1 MDFYSEFNDISKSN
15 DKKAMIELL
24 MTELASIIANRREDF
39 LKVLDKS
46 NIRYNQNATD
56 TQLADIF
63 INNIN
68 RNKKLLIGTSFLI
81 AHKNINYGIDGD
93 GKIPDGAVAGISQV
107 MNTSLNRSG
116 NYLNAA
122 GADPVSAVANAV
134 TALAGTTTQG
144 LQNLGTRPK
153 RMEKQAVAERERA
166 RQLLKQNL
174 VDAKI
179 KKEQDERI
187 SADKT
192 KKIVVISFAVLG
204 LAILGLIAAKTL
216 KK

>member
-46 NIRYNQNATD
+46 NIRYNPNATD

-68 RNKKLLIGTSFLI
+68 RNKKLLIGTNFLI

-93 GKIPDGAVAGISQV
+93 GKIPENAVAALSKS
-107 MNTSLNRSG
+107 MNMSLNQRVSNASG
-116 NYLNAA
+116 ANAA
-122 GADPVSAVANAV
+122 VWGDVASKALSLGSDVYNQQSGAN
-134 TALAGTTTQG
+134 
-144 LQNLGTRPK
+144 K
-153 RMEKQAVAERERA
+153 ERA

-179 KKEQDERI
+179 QKEQAQIE
-187 SADKT
+187 SEAKT
-192 KKIVVISFAVLG
+192 KKIVVISFAVIG
-204 LAILGLIAAKTL
+204 VAILGLIAAKLL
-216 KK
+216 KKK

>member
-46 NIRYNQNATD
+46 NIRYNPNATD

-68 RNKKLLIGTSFLI
+68 RNKQLLIGTSFLL

-93 GKIPDGAVAGISQV
+93 GKIPEGAVAGISKS
-107 MNTSLNRSG
+107 MNRCLSPKFSNASGIWGEAVNKALTLGGDIYGQKTGATS
-116 NYLNAA
+116 
-122 GADPVSAVANAV
+122 
-134 TALAGTTTQG
+134 
-144 LQNLGTRPK
+144 
-153 RMEKQAVAERERA
+153 ERA

-179 KKEQDERI
+179 QREAAERE
-187 SADKT
+187 SAAKT

-204 LAILGLIAAKTL
+204 IAILGLIAAKTL

>member
-68 RNKKLLIGTSFLI
+68 RNKQLLIGTSFLL

-93 GKIPDGAVAGISQV
+93 GKIPEGAVAGISKS
-107 MNTSLNRSG
+107 MNRCLSPKFSNASG
-116 NYLNAA
+116 IW
-122 GADPVSAVANAV
+122 GEVANK
-134 TALAGTTTQG
+134 ALG
-144 LQNLGTRPK
+144 LGSDIYNQKTGATS
-153 RMEKQAVAERERA
+153 ERA

-179 KKEQDERI
+179 QREAAEREN
-187 SADKT
+187 AAKT

>member
-46 NIRYNQNATD
+46 NIRYNPNATD

-68 RNKKLLIGTSFLI
+68 RNKQLLIGTSFLL

-93 GKIPDGAVAGISQV
+93 GKIPEGAVAGISKS
-107 MNTSLNRSG
+107 MNRCLSPKFSNASG
-116 NYLNAA
+116 IW
-122 GADPVSAVANAV
+122 GEVANK
-134 TALAGTTTQG
+134 ALG
-144 LQNLGTRPK
+144 LGSDIYNQKSGATS
-153 RMEKQAVAERERA
+153 ERA

-179 KKEQDERI
+179 QREAAERE
-187 SADKT
+187 SAAKT
-192 KKIVVISFAVLG
+192 KKIIVISFAVLG
-204 LAILGLIAAKTL
+204 IAILGLIAAKTL

>member
-24 MTELASIIANRREDF
+24 MDELASIIANRREDF

-46 NIRYNQNATD
+46 NIRYNPNATD

-68 RNKKLLIGTSFLI
+68 RNKKLLIGTGFLV
-81 AHKNINYGIDGD
+81 AHKNINYGVDGD
-93 GKIPDGAVAGISQV
+93 GKIPEGAVAGLSK
-107 MNTSLNRSG
+107 TLNRCMSSKFSNLSG
-116 NYLNAA
+116 
-122 GADPVSAVANAV
+122 DPVSAIANAV
-134 TALAGTTTQG
+134 SEMTK
-144 LQNLGTRPK
+144 LGGSIYGQK
-153 RMEKQAVAERERA
+153 SGADKERA

-179 KKEQDERI
+179 QREAAERES
-187 SADKT
+187 SAKT

-204 LAILGLIAAKTL
+204 IAILGLIAAKTL